1 MKTINATEIKKRG
14 ISVVD
19 EILETQDSVSVIH
32 RSKIKYV
39 VVEKETY
46 DELVGES
53 NVNYRANN
61 VRKNKMPL
69 YHENNDKNE
78 VKDYE
83 EKLWDYAAATS
94 PAFNFLNDPEEDIYT
109 LEDGEPFND

>member
-19 EILETQDSVSVIH
+19 EILETQSSVPVIH

-39 VVEKETY
+39 VLDKETY
-46 DELVGES
+46 DELVEEPNVGYGFNKNS
-53 NVNYRANN
+53 NSGDSLKMKE
-61 VRKNKMPL
+61 VR
-69 YHENNDKNE
+69 E
-78 VKDYE
+78 YE
-83 EKLWDYAAATS
+83 EKLWHNAAATS
-94 PAFNFLNDPEEDIYT
+94 PAFDFLNDPEEDIYS